1 MKGSKVSVFS
11 HPHPLSLPRE
21 VLGSRWEVM
30 ELRGS
35 VGSDMASCQVLMQ
48 ANIWRLLSMSLPGSS
63 SPGREATLWDINPG
77 AELGSFD
84 KELSTMGV
92 SLPLTS

>member
-35 VGSDMASCQVLMQ
+35 VGSDMANCQVLMQ
-48 ANIWRLLSMSLPGSS
+48 ANIWRLLSMSLRG
-63 SPGREATLWDINPG
+63 
-77 AELGSFD
+77 
-84 KELSTMGV
+84 
-92 SLPLTS
+92 PLAQGEKPPCGT